1 MSTRAAEVVAALRAR
16 GLTLAT
22 AESLTGGAL
31 ASAIVSVPGASNVFV
46 GGIVAYATRVKA
58 EALGVDAALLAAEGA
73 IHPDVA
79 EQMAVG
85 VRARLSADVG
95 VATTGA
101 AGPDP
106 QDGHDP
112 GEVWLGVATASGVR
126 SVRLALGG
134 DRTKIRRETV
144 ERALAEVLASAAE

>member
-1 MSTRAAEVVAALRAR
+1 MSAAEVVAALRER
-16 GLTLAT
+16 GLTIAT

-31 ASAIVSVPGASNVFV
+31 ASAIVDVPGASSVFV

-58 EALGVDAALLAAEGA
+58 EALGVDVALLAREGA

-79 EQMAVG
+79 EQMARG
-85 VRARLSADVG
+85 VRERLGADVG

-106 QDGHDP
+106 QGGHAP
-112 GEVWLGVATASGVR
+112 GEVWLGVATASGER
-126 SVRLALGG
+126 SVRLDLGG
-134 DRTKIRRETV
+134 DRAAIRRETV
-144 ERALAEVLASAAE
+144 ERALAEVLAALRE